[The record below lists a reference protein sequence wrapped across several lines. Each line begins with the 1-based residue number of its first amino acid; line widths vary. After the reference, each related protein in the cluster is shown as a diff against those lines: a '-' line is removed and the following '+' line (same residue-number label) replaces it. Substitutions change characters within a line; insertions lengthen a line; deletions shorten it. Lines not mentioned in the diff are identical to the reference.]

1 MADKKNQFVPIIP
14 AEAKIARQVGAFM
27 QQEQQQASP
36 RVPRKVRLGE
46 LLVHEGILTVEQV
59 LQALAI
65 QKKCRPQKP
74 FGVVCQELGILS
86 TVELAN
92 ILRKYRHRLLLGE
105 ILVHMNLVTQE
116 QIDQALKLQ
125 RRTKQ
130 KLGTVLIEQG
140 WITEATLVKALFD
153 QAQSS
158 QRRMGKFDGLLT
170 SQRITQAQ
178 FDAARAEARTEGCA
192 IETILMEKYNV
203 SKQDIGNSF
212 AAYSNCPF
220 LEYDENL
227 KIAPDLIKGINPNYL
242 RVNYWIPLRA
252 TEDNLEV
259 LIDDPFIF
267 HKTQD
272 IKRMFPGRNIR
283 YWIGLREDIQKYVNS
298 VSARNEAVDPVR
310 DDHDPLSA
318 ILDQLAMEGKEEQTP
333 TEDTDLTIDENDSAI
348 VRLVN
353 QIIASGVKMGA
364 SDIHIEPNGDK
375 HDTLVRF
382 RIDGHCHEYL
392 KVQPSHRR
400 ALVSRLKVMG
410 HLDIAERRKP
420 QDGKITFPMP
430 DRVIEL
436 RLATIPSSG
445 AGNEDAVL
453 RILAASEPIPLDKMK
468 MTERNFREFT
478 TILEKPYGIIL
489 CVGPTGSGKTTT
501 LHSALK
507 HINTPERKIW
517 TAEDPVEI
525 SQAGL
530 RQVQVLPKIG
540 FTFAAALRSFLRA
553 DPDVIMVGE
562 IRDQET
568 AEIAINAS
576 LTGHLVL
583 STLHTNSAVETV
595 TRLLDMGMDP
605 FNFADAMLGILAQ
618 RLARTICPQCKEQY
632 HPNKEEYDALAH
644 GYGEEAF
651 ARLGVPYN
659 DGFMLARGRGC
670 DTCRQS
676 GYKGR
681 VGVHELLLGTTEFKS
696 RLYAK
701 APVAELQQLASAQ
714 GMTSLLQDGILKCLQ
729 GLTDYNQVRAVAM
742 K

>member
-1 MADKKNQFVPIIP
+1 
-14 AEAKIARQVGAFM
+14 M
-27 QQEQQQASP
+27 QQVQQQPPQQAP
-36 RVPRKVRLGE
+36 PQAPRKVRLGE
-46 LLVHEGILTVEQV
+46 LLVHEGILTPEQV
-59 LQALAI
+59 IQALTI
-65 QKKCRPQKP
+65 QKKRRPQKP
-74 FGVVCQELGILS
+74 FGIVCQELGVLS
-86 TVELAN
+86 TVELAT

-105 ILVHMNLVTQE
+105 ILVHMNLVSQE
-116 QIDQALKLQ
+116 QIEQALKIQ

-130 KLGTVLIEQG
+130 KLGKVLIEEG
-140 WITEATLVKALFD
+140 WITEAALVKALFD

-158 QRRMGKFDGLLT
+158 QRRMGKFDGLIA
-170 SQRITQAQ
+170 SQRVTQAQ
-178 FDAARAEARTEGCA
+178 FEAARTAARAEGCA
-192 IETILMEKYNV
+192 IETILMEQYHI
-203 SKQDIGNSF
+203 SKQEIGHSLS
-212 AAYSNCPF
+212 AYASCPF

-227 KIAPDLIKGINPNYL
+227 KIALDLIKGINPNYL
-242 RVNYWIPLRA
+242 RVNYWIPLR
-252 TEDNLEV
+252 TEADTIEV

-272 IKRMFPGRNIR
+272 IKRMFPDKQIR
-283 YWIGLREDIQKYVNS
+283 YWIGLREDIQKYLNS
-298 VSARNEAVDPVR
+298 VAVRSEVVESTK
-310 DDHDPLSA
+310 DDNDPLSA
-318 ILDQLAMEGKEEQTP
+318 ILDQLATEEKEDHSSMEEM
-333 TEDTDLTIDENDSAI
+333 DFSIDENDSAI

-353 QIIASGVKMGA
+353 QIVASGVKMGA
-364 SDIHIEPNGDK
+364 SDIHIEPNGEK
-375 HDTLVRF
+375 RDTYVRF

-400 ALVSRLKVMG
+400 ALVSRLKVMA

-445 AGNEDAVL
+445 SGNEDAVL

-468 MTERNFREFT
+468 MTDRNFREFT
-478 TILEKPYGIIL
+478 AILEKPYGIIL

-501 LHSALK
+501 LHSALS
-507 HINTPERKIW
+507 HINTPSRKIW

-525 SQAGL
+525 TQAGL

-568 AEIAINAS
+568 AEIAVNAS

-605 FNFADAMLGILAQ
+605 FNFADAMLGIIAQ

-632 HPNKEEYDALAH
+632 HPPKEEYDALAH

-651 ARLGVPYN
+651 AQLGVPYN
-659 DGFMLARGRGC
+659 DSFMLVRGKGC
-670 DTCRQS
+670 DVCRQS

-681 VGVHELLLGTTEFKS
+681 VGLHELLMGTAEFKS
-696 RLYAK
+696 RLYSR
-701 APVAELQQLASAQ
+701 APVAELRQVAIAQ

-729 GLTDYNQVRAVAM
+729 GLTDYNQVRAVAI